1 MSGEAEVD
9 AASARWLDAREQA
22 VWRGYMLMQVRL
34 SAQLN
39 RSLAAGCGLS
49 DGDYAVLVSLSE
61 APGGRLR
68 AFEVAKIIQW
78 EKSRLSHQ
86 LTRMERRG
94 LVERAECPSDA
105 RGAFIVITPGG
116 SEAIRRAAPH
126 HVDDVRRWF
135 IDVLSEGQ
143 MDALS
148 GIVDAVL
155 SALGEPALPTGCTE
169 AAGDVLGLDPSLE
182 AEAEVC

>member
-1 MSGEAEVD
+1 MSSEVQAD
-9 AASARWLDAREQA
+9 ESSVRWLDEREQA
-22 VWRGYMLMQVRL
+22 LWRGYMQMQVRL

-39 RSLAAGCGLS
+39 RSLAAECGLS
-49 DGDYAVLVSLSE
+49 DGDYAVLVCLSE
-61 APGGRLR
+61 APDGRLR
-68 AFEVAKIIQW
+68 AFEVARIIQW

-94 LVERAECPSDA
+94 LVERRECPSDA
-105 RGAFIVITPGG
+105 RGAFIVITADG

-135 IDVLSEGQ
+135 IDVLSDGQ
-143 MDALS
+143 VDALS

-155 SALGEPALPTGCTE
+155 AALGDPALPTGCTE
-169 AAGDVLGLDPSLE
+169 QLGLADD
-182 AEAEVC
+182 ADAEVC

>member
-1 MSGEAEVD
+1 MSSEVEVD
-9 AASARWLDAREQA
+9 DAPVRWLDPREQS
-22 VWRGYMLMQVRL
+22 VWRGYMQMQVRL
-34 SAQLN
+34 AAQLN
-39 RSLAAGCGLS
+39 RSLAAECGLS
-49 DGDYAVLVSLSE
+49 DGEYAVLVCLSE

-94 LVERAECPSDA
+94 LVERTECPSDA
-105 RGAFIVITPGG
+105 RGAFIVITSGG

-135 IDVLSEGQ
+135 IDVLSDGQ

-155 SALGEPALPTGCTE
+155 AALGEPGLPAGCTE
-169 AAGDVLGLDPSLE
+169 PAGELEVDVTAD
-182 AEAEVC
+182 